1 MRLNPKVQEVVKDDI
16 IKLLDTSLIYPI
28 SDSLWVSPIH
38 VVPKKGGMT
47 IIVNDDSELIPTRT
61 IEGCHWDCNPPAT
74 FQRCVKAI
82 FHDRV
87 EEFMEVIESFDIW
100 GLDFMGPFSNS
111 FGNKY
116 ILVVVDYVSK
126 WVEAEALSSKDA
138 HVVVRTAFK
147 TPLGTTPFKLTYGK
161 ACHLPIEIEHR
172 AYWVLKLC
180 NMDFLSAGK
189 HRFMKMNELGEL
201 RDQAYDKSRL
211 YKDRTKKW
219 HDSKLREDKNLK
231 EGDEVIFFN

>member
-61 IEGCHWDCNPPAT
+61 IEGCHSDCNPPAT

-87 EEFMEVIESFDIW
+87 EEFMEDAKARLIQRVLFLQEFINRIKDKKGAQNLAAYHLYRLENPEMEVFVEEEIA
-100 GLDFMGPFSNS
+100 NS
-111 FGNKY
+111 F
-116 ILVVVDYVSK
+116 V
-126 WVEAEALSSKDA
+126 
-138 HVVVRTAFK
+138 
-147 TPLGTTPFKLTYGK
+147 
-161 ACHLPIEIEHR
+161 
-172 AYWVLKLC
+172 
-180 NMDFLSAGK
+180 
-189 HRFMKMNELGEL
+189 MN
-201 RDQAYDKSRL
+201 
-211 YKDRTKKW
+211 T
-219 HDSKLREDKNLK
+219 
-231 EGDEVIFFN
+231 